1 MRFFFFTFV
10 LFALHISAFA
20 VPWLGIGFR
29 EDTYQ
34 NQYAIKVESVLPE
47 ADAKEVL
54 PGDFIVEINGKKIT
68 ELAVLK
74 QEVAGKK
81 TGTKVRLKVF
91 RNGKAK
97 NIQVKLS
104 ERPDDVSQ
112 MTGSAI
118 GSKFKA
124 FPKNYYKNAEKSQA
138 KPKAI
143 LLDFWATWCGPC
155 RQTLPILDRLYQKY
169 QSQGLEI
176 IGVANE
182 DLSVLENF
190 YREHPSPYPLYRDAA
205 QELYRTYRISSI
217 PTLILLDEN
226 DYIQKI
232 WPGVPY
238 ESSLE
243 AAIQKALKQSTGAK

>member
-124 FPKNYYKNAEKSQA
+124 FPKNYYKNA
-138 KPKAI
+138 
-143 LLDFWATWCGPC
+143 L
-155 RQTLPILDRLYQKY
+155 
-169 QSQGLEI
+169 QSCVGQG
-176 IGVANE
+176 
-182 DLSVLENF
+182 
-190 YREHPSPYPLYRDAA
+190 
-205 QELYRTYRISSI
+205 
-217 PTLILLDEN
+217 
-226 DYIQKI
+226 
-232 WPGVPY
+232 
-238 ESSLE
+238 
-243 AAIQKALKQSTGAK
+243 